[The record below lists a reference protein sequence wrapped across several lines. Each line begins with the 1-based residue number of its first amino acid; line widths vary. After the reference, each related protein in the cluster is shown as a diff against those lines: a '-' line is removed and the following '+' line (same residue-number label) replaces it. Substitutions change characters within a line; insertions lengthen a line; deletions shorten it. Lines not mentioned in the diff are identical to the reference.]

1 MKISSSIL
9 VLLVA
14 ILHIYFLV
22 LEMFLWNHP
31 IGYKTFATTP
41 EFAAASASLAMNQ
54 GLYNGFLAAGLIFGL
69 VKNNLSFKVFFL
81 SCIIVAGTFGALT
94 AKLSILFI
102 QASPA
107 LLALILVLLAEKH
120 TSENGPQ

>member
-22 LEMFLWNHP
+22 LKMFLWNHP

-41 EFAAASASLAMNQ
+41 EFATASASLAMNQ

-69 VKNNLSFKVFFL
+69 VKKNLSFKVFFL

-94 AKLSILFI
+94 VKMNILFI

-107 LLALILVLLAEKH
+107 LLALIFVLLAEKYA
-120 TSENGPQ
+120 SRNGS

>member
-1 MKISSSIL
+1 MKTASFIL

-41 EFAAASASLAMNQ
+41 EFAAASATLAMNQ

-69 VKNNLSFKVFFL
+69 LKKNLSFKVFFL
-81 SCIIVAGTFGALT
+81 SCIIVAGIFGALT

-102 QASPA
+102 QAAPA
-107 LLALILVLLAEKH
+107 LLALIFVLLADRY
-120 TSENGPQ
+120 TSENAPQ

>member
-41 EFAAASASLAMNQ
+41 EFATASASLAMNQ

-69 VKNNLSFKVFFL
+69 VKKNLSFKVFFL

-94 AKLSILFI
+94 VKMNILFI

-107 LLALILVLLAEKH
+107 LLALIFVLLAEKYA
-120 TSENGPQ
+120 SRNGT

>member
-81 SCIIVAGTFGALT
+81 SCIIVAGIFGALT

-120 TSENGPQ
+120 TSENGPR

>member
-14 ILHIYFLV
+14 ILHIYFLI

-31 IGYKTFATTP
+31 IGYRTFATTP
-41 EFAAASASLAMNQ
+41 EFATASASLAMNQ

-69 VKNNLSFKVFFL
+69 VKNNLGFKVFFL
-81 SCIIVAGTFGALT
+81 SCIVVAGIFGALT
-94 AKLSILFI
+94 AKASILFI
-102 QASPA
+102 QAAPA
-107 LLALILVLLAEKH
+107 LLALIFVLLTEKYA
-120 TSENGPQ
+120 SESRS